1 MILQREPNNEYDQ
14 FAIKVL
20 TRTGN
25 FIGYVEK
32 ERSRM
37 LSERF
42 DYARAE
48 VASIRRTEIPFIDIK
63 VSFAKYPQL
72 QPRIE
77 TNPENL
83 SPSERMMILGEII
96 KDEEPAKTTN
106 QIPSDYY
113 QYGFNISWTEEL
125 PRENIIRAKQ
135 CKTGDKLKLA
145 VQQSSRYPG
154 RIEVYTDD
162 NILIGFIDEEAA
174 LGLAEIFDK
183 ISTVSIYSSDG
194 IGKLSGIC
202 YIPSYFA
209 KSLPIPHGFFDF
221 PYKEVRDA
229 SYIAKE
235 DPNMALDMIQY
246 AIAHEKGIYAKEVA
260 LKCFWHLKDWES
272 RRAMAVRMLDTIES
286 INEDELSTF
295 EYQLLKTRKVPEL
308 IKIIETCD
316 KRLAPKKKKHQ

>member
-1 MILQREPNNEYDQ
+1 M
-14 FAIKVL
+14 
-20 TRTGN
+20 
-25 FIGYVEK
+25 
-32 ERSRM
+32 
-37 LSERF
+37 
-42 DYARAE
+42 
-48 VASIRRTEIPFIDIK
+48 EIPFIDIK

-77 TNPENL
+77 TNLENL

-113 QYGFNISWTEEL
+113 QYGFKISWTEEL

-174 LGLAEIFDK
+174 PGLAEIFDK

-209 KSLPIPHGFFDF
+209 KSLPVPHGFFDF

-295 EYQLLKTRKVPEL
+295 EYQLLKTRKAPEL